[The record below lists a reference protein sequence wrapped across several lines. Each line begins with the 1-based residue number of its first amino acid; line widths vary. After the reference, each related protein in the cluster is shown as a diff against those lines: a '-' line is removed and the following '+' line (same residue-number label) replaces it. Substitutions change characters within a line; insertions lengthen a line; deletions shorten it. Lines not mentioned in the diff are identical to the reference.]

1 MRAAEANRAGRRNF
15 TSEQLVSH
23 CMPRRLQTFVSCA
36 ALCLLP
42 LVLSCSSSNSA
53 ATAVST
59 PTPVPTPTPATAP
72 TWVVAWGASPE
83 NALAGAENS
92 GGSEQSFR
100 SFFLPTVAGTEER
113 VHFSNLF
120 GTTPLVIGS
129 ARLALAGS
137 TAGQTAAI
145 DSTHDVALT
154 FNGAVGVTIPAG
166 QEIVSDSVNI
176 IYTFGQKMA
185 VTFYLSGS
193 FPALTQHESQVT
205 TNYATPVGAGDTTTD
220 AAGEA
225 FTTANTEWF
234 VATGVDVYGAYGGTV
249 AIFGSSSVDGHAS
262 NFGDTNSYPV
272 ANGPIPT
279 QDNDR
284 PSDWLARELNAAGYN
299 LGVLNAGTIGDPA
312 GEDSRTL
319 PTPGAG
325 AIAGVDRM
333 KHDVLDQPGIKAVI
347 IYFGGIDVRSDCLP
361 ATSVEVSLM
370 NMVAQA
376 QAAGIRVI
384 LATLPPSEYCQS
396 ATPLP
401 STADPYA
408 GDLNPGPE
416 NPGST
421 QRRALNTWIR
431 TTGAT
436 LPGVV
441 AIADFDQALADPNHP
456 DFMIANLNSG
466 DNFHPNGVGYGV
478 QSAAIPL
485 LSILGQ

>member
-1 MRAAEANRAGRRNF
+1 MPLQPFR
-15 TSEQLVSH
+15 SLVTG
-23 CMPRRLQTFVSCA
+23 L

-42 LVLSCSSSNSA
+42 LALSCSSGTA
-53 ATAVST
+53 AL
-59 PTPVPTPTPATAP
+59 TPVTPPAPTPTPTPTPTVTP

-83 NALAGAENS
+83 NALVGTENP

-129 ARLALAGS
+129 ARLAVATGAAGVA
-137 TAGQTAAI
+137 TGVTPAI
-145 DSTHDVALT
+145 DPTHDVALS
-154 FNGAVGVTIPAG
+154 FGGAKGVTIPAG
-166 QEIVSDSVNI
+166 QEIVSDPVNI
-176 IYTFGQKMA
+176 TYTFGQKMA
-185 VTFYLSGS
+185 VSFYLSGN

-220 AAGEA
+220 ATGAA
-225 FTTANTEWF
+225 FSGANTEWF
-234 VATGVDVYGAYGGTV
+234 VMTGVDVYGSYGGTV

-262 NFGDTNSYPV
+262 NYSNTNSYPIANV
-272 ANGPIPT
+272 AVPG

-284 PSDWLARELNAAGYN
+284 PSDWLARELQTAGYN
-299 LGVLNAGTIGDPA
+299 TGVLNAGTIGDPA
-312 GEDSRTL
+312 GEDSRT
-319 PTPGAG
+319 TPGAG
-325 AIAGVDRM
+325 SIAGVDRM
-333 KHDVLDQPGIKAVI
+333 KHDVLDQAGIKAVV
-347 IYFGGIDVRSDCLP
+347 IYFGGIDLRADCMP
-361 ATSVEVSLM
+361 ATSVETSLT
-370 NMVAQA
+370 NMVTQA
-376 QAAGIRVI
+376 QAAGVRVI

-401 STADPYA
+401 SATDPYA
-408 GDLNPGPE
+408 GDVTPGPE

-421 QRRALNTWIR
+421 ERRTLNTWIR

-441 AIADFDQALADPNHP
+441 AIADFDQVLADPNHP

-485 LSILGQ
+485 ASLLGP